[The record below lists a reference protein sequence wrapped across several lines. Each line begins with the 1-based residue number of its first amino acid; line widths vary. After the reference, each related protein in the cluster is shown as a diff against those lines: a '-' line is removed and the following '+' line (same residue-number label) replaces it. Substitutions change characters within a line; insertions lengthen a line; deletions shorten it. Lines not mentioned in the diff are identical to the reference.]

1 MDVNHETIEMYDEEG
16 GEYRFEK
23 VALINSDEEKKSCAV
38 QDFFVN
44 AFVSRR

>member
-23 VALINSDEEKKSCAV
+23 VALINSDEEKNPALCRI
-38 QDFFVN
+38 FFVN

>member
-23 VALINSDEEKKSCAV
+23 VALINSDEEKKSCVV
-38 QDFFVN
+38 QDFFC
-44 AFVSRR
+44 